1 MKKVTL
7 LTSRNAPVRSEYL
20 WRYYDL
26 HKFLDLLHTGQFR
39 FSRMDKFED
48 PLEGIPLRALFA
60 YQTKLDSDL
69 IQGLSLSELILDEQL
84 RDLVPPSL
92 QKKLRSVN
100 AIQKSTFVTCWFAEQ
115 RESLAMWNLYSNP
128 EGVAVKIP
136 FGKLVS
142 KLTVPSEGVSAYYGG
157 MVEYLDLRKL
167 YSAPGNS
174 DVQQIKV
181 ALRKD
186 YSFKHECEYRFV
198 IRVRDHRNDLTGIN
212 SEIIDLKKIG
222 MKVICHPRMAAWKKK
237 NVQRLLEDHDLKNAY
252 DESVITLRG

>member
-7 LTSRNAPVRSEYL
+7 FTSGNAPGRSEYL

-26 HKFLDLLHTGQFR
+26 HKFLDLLHTRQFR

-60 YQTKLDSDL
+60 YQTKLDRDL
-69 IQGLSLSELILDEQL
+69 IQGLSLSELVLDEQL

-128 EGVAVKIP
+128 DGVAVKIP

-142 KLTVPSEGVSAYYGG
+142 SLKIPSEGVSAYYGG

-167 YSAPGNS
+167 YSATRDS

-186 YSFKHECEYRFV
+186 NSFKHECEYRFV
-198 IRVRDHRNDLTGIN
+198 IRVKDHRNDLTGIN
-212 SEIIDLKKIG
+212 SEAIDLKKIG
-222 MKVICHPRMAAWKKK
+222 MKVVCHPRMAEWKKR
-237 NVQRLLEDHDLKNAY
+237 NVRRLLEQHNLGMAY
-252 DESVITLRG
+252 EESVIMLR